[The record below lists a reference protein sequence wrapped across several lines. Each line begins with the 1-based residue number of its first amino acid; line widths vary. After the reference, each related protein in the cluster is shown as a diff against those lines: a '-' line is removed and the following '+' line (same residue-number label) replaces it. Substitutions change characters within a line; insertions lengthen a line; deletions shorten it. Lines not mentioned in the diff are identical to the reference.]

1 MVTEFALGDTLTLRK
16 PHPCG
21 GTAWRVE
28 RLGADIGVRCLT
40 CGHSLL
46 RTRPHPPPPPP
57 PPPQGRQPPTGLP
70 VRLISHLV
78 GTGLKPV
85 LSPSALRA
93 S

>member
-40 CGHSLL
+40 CGHYLL
-46 RTRPHPPPPPP
+46 LTRRRLARRVKTRLSAAARKAAESESAAPP
-57 PPPQGRQPPTGLP
+57 G
-70 VRLISHLV
+70 
-78 GTGLKPV
+78 
-85 LSPSALRA
+85 
-93 S
+93 